1 MQETEEDI
9 EPPTPLSKPKKPR
22 SEAQIKAFELT
33 MKKRA
38 ESIAK
43 KKEDKLV
50 ESAKLLLSKQTKKT
64 KQPQDLF

>member
-1 MQETEEDI
+1 MEETEEDL

-38 ESIAK
+38 ENIAK

-50 ESAKLLLSKQTKKT
+50 ESAKLLLSKQTKET
-64 KQPQDLF
+64 KRQKK

>member
-38 ESIAK
+38 ENIAK
-43 KKEDKLV
+43 KKRIN
-50 ESAKLLLSKQTKKT
+50 
-64 KQPQDLF
+64 